1 MAEPA
6 MPVPTRRTSPF
17 PGGHDAGD
25 WLSLGPASRLVGV
38 DPDTLRR
45 WADDG
50 RVRAFSTP
58 GGHRR
63 FAAGDLHRLVQVR
76 SPRRRSLSTIG
87 ATPDR
92 VVRAYAKSYRAT
104 APGPGSEPFATA
116 DRDAFRSDGRHL
128 VSALLGYLD
137 ARKPELRERHEA
149 DAAATVRA
157 TARRLA
163 ATGADI
169 SLGVATF
176 VAARRPLL
184 AELAAVGRRR
194 ALDVAGLTVL
204 YDEATALLD
213 RLLLEFVESFTAP
226 IDPAATAQTGA

>member
-1 MAEPA
+1 MADDA
-6 MPVPTRRTSPF
+6 AVRSRRRTSP
-17 PGGHDAGD
+17 PSDGAGIVGG

-50 RVRAFSTP
+50 RVRAFATP

-63 FAAGDLHRLVQVR
+63 FATDDLQRLVQAR
-76 SPRRRSLSTIG
+76 SPRRRSLSTLG

-92 VVRAYAKSYRAT
+92 VVRAYARSYRAN
-104 APGPGSEPFATA
+104 AAAGGGEPLATA
-116 DRDAFRSDGRHL
+116 DREAFRSDGRHL
-128 VSALLGYLD
+128 VRALLNYLD
-137 ARKPELRERHEA
+137 ARSPELRARHEA

-163 ATGADI
+163 ATGADV
-169 SLGVATF
+169 SVGVSTF

-194 ALDVAGLTVL
+194 ALDVAGLTAL
-204 YDEATALLD
+204 YDEAAALLD
-213 RLLLEFVESFTAP
+213 RLLLEFVDAFTASP
-226 IDPAATAQTGA
+226 DVSAEVR